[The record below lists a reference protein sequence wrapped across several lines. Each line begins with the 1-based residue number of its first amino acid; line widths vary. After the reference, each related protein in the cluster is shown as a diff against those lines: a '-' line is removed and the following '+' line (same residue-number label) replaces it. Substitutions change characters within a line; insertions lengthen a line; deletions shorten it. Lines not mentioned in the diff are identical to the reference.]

1 MYLVSMLAVEPAC
14 LSNPPTGTNQLP
26 FEPTLVILLKMN
38 AELKTYRFPQGL
50 RPGMRHEGQFK
61 PQRLLPNGRTLAS
74 LARDYTE
81 ESVNV
86 LVSVVTGQMTDV
98 RPSDRIRA
106 AEILLDRGWGKPT
119 ETVQLELS
127 AANVRGLTTTE
138 LMAIASGA
146 LPPID
151 GEATVVT
158 TSLPPQHDCE
168 EVS

>member
-1 MYLVSMLAVEPAC
+1 
-14 LSNPPTGTNQLP
+14 
-26 FEPTLVILLKMN
+26 
-38 AELKTYRFPQGL
+38 
-50 RPGMRHEGQFK
+50 MRHEGQFK

-86 LVSVVTGQMTDV
+86 LVSVVLGKMTDV
-98 RPSDRIRA
+98 KPSDRIRA
-106 AEILLDRGWGKPT
+106 AEILLDRGWGKAK

-146 LPPID
+146 LPPPID
-151 GEATVVT
+151 GEATDIT
-158 TSLPPQHDCE
+158 GSLTVQPDSE
-168 EVS
+168 DVS